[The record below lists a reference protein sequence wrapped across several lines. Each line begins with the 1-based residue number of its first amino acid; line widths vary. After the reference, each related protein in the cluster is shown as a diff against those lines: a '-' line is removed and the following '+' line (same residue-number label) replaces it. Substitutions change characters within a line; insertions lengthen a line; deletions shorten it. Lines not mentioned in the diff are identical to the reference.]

1 MTQPP
6 VPGRGAGAQP
16 APDAGLPGGGRR
28 GCVGGRGGRD
38 RRLAAFA
45 QGGPGDT
52 CPPDAELAAALDELS
67 GPDWRCDGAA
77 DDELIGLLGRWQAVE
92 SWAAAGKLG
101 VLRELI
107 RRRARPGIRGQAV
120 PMRGDLPDA
129 WEEGLGH
136 EISAALGVSLRSADQ
151 LTGLAWQLRARLP
164 GIGAMLAAGT
174 IDLLK
179 ARIISDELSV
189 LDDEQAAQAEKL
201 ILGELAGKTPRQ
213 IGMLAASIACTIDP
227 DGARKRRER
236 AERDE
241 ARVRFWRDNGGA
253 AALAAYGLP
262 TDEALAAHPAI
273 NQRAGEHKAA
283 RAFPDARMA
292 QLRVLAYLDLLN
304 DVSAAARIARAKA
317 EAAQSAGGRPAG
329 GDEPG
334 RAPGGDGPS
343 GNPGDSEPG
352 DPGDGS
358 SGGSGGP
365 GDCG

>member
-1 MTQPP
+1 MSI
-6 VPGRGAGAQP
+6 
-16 APDAGLPGGGRR
+16 
-28 GCVGGRGGRD
+28 
-38 RRLAAFA
+38 FIFFFFFF
-45 QGGPGDT
+45 
-52 CPPDAELAAALDELS
+52 S
-67 GPDWRCDGAA
+67 
-77 DDELIGLLGRWQAVE
+77 
-92 SWAAAGKLG
+92 S
-101 VLRELI
+101 
-107 RRRARPGIRGQAV
+107 RRRHTI
-120 PMRGDLPDA
+120 
-129 WEEGLGH
+129 
-136 EISAALGVSLRSADQ
+136 SLRDWSSDVCSS
-151 LTGLAWQLRARLP
+151 
-164 GIGAMLAAGT
+164 
-174 IDLLK
+174 DL
-179 ARIISDELSV
+179 DELSV

-201 ILGELAGKTPRQ
+201 ILGELLGKTPRQ
-213 IGMLAASIACTIDP
+213 IGKLAASIVCTIDP

-262 TDEALAAHPAI
+262 TDEALAAHAAI
-273 NQRAGEHKAA
+273 NERAREYKAA
-283 RAFPDARMA
+283 GAFPDARMD

-317 EAAQSAGGRPAG
+317 EAAQSAGERPA

-365 GDCG
+365 GDCGQPGGGPAGGHLPALPARANLTIPLVTLLSLAGRPGEAHGLGPLDPALARDLAVVAARSPHSEWCVTVTDPSGVAIGHGCARPARTRGKPPPGGNRDGPWA

>member
-1 MTQPP
+1 MPAARAGGT
-6 VPGRGAGAQP
+6 RG
-16 APDAGLPGGGRR
+16 
-28 GCVGGRGGRD
+28 
-38 RRLAAFA
+38 
-45 QGGPGDT
+45 
-52 CPPDAELAAALDELS
+52 
-67 GPDWRCDGAA
+67 WR
-77 DDELIGLLGRWQAVE
+77 AVE

-101 VLRELI
+101 ALRELI
-107 RRRARPGIRGQAV
+107 RRRARPEIRGRAV
-120 PMRGDLPDA
+120 PMHGDLPDA

-136 EISAALGVSLRSADQ
+136 EISAALGISLRSADQ
-151 LTGLAWQLRARLP
+151 LTGLAWDLWARLP
-164 GIGAMLAAGT
+164 GIGAMLARGELDA
-174 IDLLK
+174 LK
-179 ARIISDELSV
+179 ARIVSDELSV

-201 ILGELAGKTPRQ
+201 IVDQLAGKTPRQ
-213 IGMLAASIACTIDP
+213 VGKLAASIVCTIDP

-262 TDEALAAHPAI
+262 TDEALAAHAAI
-273 NQRAGEHKAA
+273 NERAREYKAA
-283 RAFPDARMA
+283 GAFPDARMD

-317 EAAQSAGGRPAG
+317 EAAQSAGERPA

-365 GDCG
+365 GDCGQ

>member
-1 MTQPP
+1 
-6 VPGRGAGAQP
+6 
-16 APDAGLPGGGRR
+16 
-28 GCVGGRGGRD
+28 
-38 RRLAAFA
+38 
-45 QGGPGDT
+45 
-52 CPPDAELAAALDELS
+52 
-67 GPDWRCDGAA
+67 
-77 DDELIGLLGRWQAVE
+77 
-92 SWAAAGKLG
+92 
-101 VLRELI
+101 
-107 RRRARPGIRGQAV
+107 
-120 PMRGDLPDA
+120 
-129 WEEGLGH
+129 
-136 EISAALGVSLRSADQ
+136 SLRSADQ

-262 TDEALAAHPAI
+262 TDEALAAHAAI
-273 NQRAGEHKAA
+273 NERAGRYKTAKV
-283 RAFPDARMA
+283 RPDATMD

-304 DVSAAARIARAKA
+304 DVSAAARIARAQA
-317 EAAQSAGGRPAG
+317 GAAQPAAGQPG
-329 GDEPG
+329 GYNGEPDG
-334 RAPGGDGPS
+334 RAPGGGHAHR
-343 GNPGDSEPG
+343 
-352 DPGDGS
+352 
-358 SGGSGGP
+358 
-365 GDCG
+365 